1 MLFIDH
7 HTMLDSSKPETL
19 SAGMGAFVAVATAS
33 LLIVIGT
40 VLCVIRHRRKARLAG
55 LDMAEVYQR
64 SVFKSIQFV
73 VPFKLVRSFFTSH
86 YEIFWWRKLDAVF
99 CAN

>member
-1 MLFIDH
+1 
-7 HTMLDSSKPETL
+7 MLDSSKPATL

-55 LDMAEVYQR
+55 PDMAEVNQR
-64 SVFKSIQFV
+64 SVFKSIFV
-73 VPFKLVRSFFTSH
+73 HVVRLRLGRSFFTLH
-86 YEIFWWRKLDAVF
+86 YGIFWWRKLDAVF
-99 CAN
+99 CANWH